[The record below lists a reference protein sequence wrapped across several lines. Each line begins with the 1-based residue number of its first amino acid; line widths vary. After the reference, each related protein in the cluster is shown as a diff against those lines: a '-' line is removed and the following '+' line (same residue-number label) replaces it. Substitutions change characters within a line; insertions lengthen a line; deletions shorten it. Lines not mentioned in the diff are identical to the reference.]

1 MKFPLSDRT
10 SILHLSHVHRG
21 GGKAERPDNT
31 LETFRWCWENGSAL
45 ECDCRRTR
53 DGVGIMLHDETLRRT
68 ARGIPDALAD
78 KPVSTEL
85 DWNEIKDIDVG
96 SYLSPDFA
104 HHRIPRIE
112 DVFREMRRDPKWL
125 CFVDEKGAGPGY
137 IADKAREAGVTI
149 LTRLIVREDAQEL
162 YGFATREERAL
173 FDQLRA
179 ISGVGPKLA
188 LAVLSTFTP
197 AQLAT
202 VVVTQDAG
210 RMAQVPGVGKKKA
223 SRLLV
228 ELSDVFSKNIEL
240 KQLVGLTD
248 ALPAPKEAVRD
259 VPAQEAADALLSMGF
274 TSAEVALALEGAAEA
289 GIASTKDMLSY
300 ALRRLGGGR

>member
-1 MKFPLSDRT
+1 MIVQLTGTLVEVMPTHAVIDC
-10 SILHLSHVHRG
+10 RG
-21 GGKAERPDNT
+21 VGYELGI
-31 LETFRWCWENGSAL
+31 SAL
-45 ECDCRRTR
+45 TAQALPA
-53 DGVGIMLHDETLRRT
+53 VGT
-68 ARGIPDALAD
+68 
-78 KPVSTEL
+78 S
-85 DWNEIKDIDVG
+85 
-96 SYLSPDFA
+96 
-104 HHRIPRIE
+104 
-112 DVFREMRRDPKWL
+112 
-125 CFVDEKGAGPGY
+125 
-137 IADKAREAGVTI
+137 GVTI

-210 RMAQVPGVGKKKA
+210 RMAQVPGVGRKKA

-248 ALPAPKEAVRD
+248 ALPAPKESVRD

>member
-1 MKFPLSDRT
+1 MIVQLT
-10 SILHLSHVHRG
+10 G
-21 GGKAERPDNT
+21 T
-31 LETFRWCWENGSAL
+31 LVEVMPAHAVIDGR
-45 ECDCRRTR
+45 
-53 DGVGIMLHDETLRRT
+53 GVGYELGSSTLT
-68 ARGIPDALAD
+68 AQALPA
-78 KPVSTEL
+78 
-85 DWNEIKDIDVG
+85 VG
-96 SYLSPDFA
+96 TS
-104 HHRIPRIE
+104 
-112 DVFREMRRDPKWL
+112 
-125 CFVDEKGAGPGY
+125 
-137 IADKAREAGVTI
+137 GVTI

-210 RMAQVPGVGKKKA
+210 RMAQVPGVGRKKA

-248 ALPAPKEAVRD
+248 ALPAPKESVRD

-300 ALRRLGGGR
+300 ALRPLGGGR

>member
-1 MKFPLSDRT
+1 MIVQLT
-10 SILHLSHVHRG
+10 G
-21 GGKAERPDNT
+21 T
-31 LETFRWCWENGSAL
+31 LVEVMPTHAVI
-45 ECDCRRTR
+45 DCR
-53 DGVGIMLHDETLRRT
+53 GVGYELGISTLT
-68 ARGIPDALAD
+68 AQALPA
-78 KPVSTEL
+78 
-85 DWNEIKDIDVG
+85 VG
-96 SYLSPDFA
+96 TS
-104 HHRIPRIE
+104 
-112 DVFREMRRDPKWL
+112 
-125 CFVDEKGAGPGY
+125 
-137 IADKAREAGVTI
+137 GVTI

-248 ALPAPKEAVRD
+248 ALPAPKESVRD

>member
-1 MKFPLSDRT
+1 MIVQLTGTLVEVMPTHALTAQALPAVGT
-10 SILHLSHVHRG
+10 S
-21 GGKAERPDNT
+21 
-31 LETFRWCWENGSAL
+31 
-45 ECDCRRTR
+45 
-53 DGVGIMLHDETLRRT
+53 
-68 ARGIPDALAD
+68 
-78 KPVSTEL
+78 
-85 DWNEIKDIDVG
+85 
-96 SYLSPDFA
+96 
-104 HHRIPRIE
+104 
-112 DVFREMRRDPKWL
+112 
-125 CFVDEKGAGPGY
+125 
-137 IADKAREAGVTI
+137 GVTI

-248 ALPAPKEAVRD
+248 ALPAPRESVRD

-274 TSAEVALALEGAAEA
+274 TSAEVELALEGAAEA

>member
-1 MKFPLSDRT
+1 MIVQLT
-10 SILHLSHVHRG
+10 G
-21 GGKAERPDNT
+21 T
-31 LETFRWCWENGSAL
+31 LVEVMPTHAVI
-45 ECDCRRTR
+45 DCR
-53 DGVGIMLHDETLRRT
+53 GVGYELGISTLT
-68 ARGIPDALAD
+68 AQALPA
-78 KPVSTEL
+78 
-85 DWNEIKDIDVG
+85 VG
-96 SYLSPDFA
+96 TS
-104 HHRIPRIE
+104 
-112 DVFREMRRDPKWL
+112 
-125 CFVDEKGAGPGY
+125 
-137 IADKAREAGVTI
+137 GVTI

-210 RMAQVPGVGKKKA
+210 RMAQVPGVGRKKA

-248 ALPAPKEAVRD
+248 ALPAPRESVRD

-274 TSAEVALALEGAAEA
+274 TSAEVELALEGAAEA

>member
-1 MKFPLSDRT
+1 MIVQLT
-10 SILHLSHVHRG
+10 G
-21 GGKAERPDNT
+21 T
-31 LETFRWCWENGSAL
+31 LVEVMPTPAVI
-45 ECDCRRTR
+45 DCR
-53 DGVGIMLHDETLRRT
+53 GVGYELGISTLT
-68 ARGIPDALAD
+68 AQALPA
-78 KPVSTEL
+78 
-85 DWNEIKDIDVG
+85 VG
-96 SYLSPDFA
+96 TS
-104 HHRIPRIE
+104 
-112 DVFREMRRDPKWL
+112 
-125 CFVDEKGAGPGY
+125 
-137 IADKAREAGVTI
+137 GVTI

-248 ALPAPKEAVRD
+248 ALPAPKESVRD

-289 GIASTKDMLSY
+289 GIAST
-300 ALRRLGGGR
+300 

>member
-1 MKFPLSDRT
+1 MIVQLTGTLVEVMPTHAVIDC
-10 SILHLSHVHRG
+10 RG
-21 GGKAERPDNT
+21 VGYELGI
-31 LETFRWCWENGSAL
+31 SAL
-45 ECDCRRTR
+45 TAQALPA
-53 DGVGIMLHDETLRRT
+53 VGT
-68 ARGIPDALAD
+68 
-78 KPVSTEL
+78 S
-85 DWNEIKDIDVG
+85 
-96 SYLSPDFA
+96 
-104 HHRIPRIE
+104 
-112 DVFREMRRDPKWL
+112 
-125 CFVDEKGAGPGY
+125 
-137 IADKAREAGVTI
+137 GVTI

-248 ALPAPKEAVRD
+248 ALPAPKETVRD

-289 GIASTKDMLSY
+289 GISSTKDMLSY